1 MFRHKHK
8 HPAFKAL
15 RDTVAFVV
23 LCAALE
29 WYVSH
34 TDGAEA
40 ATAFRTVWPTLAVYC
55 AGGALLVYCAGAVA
69 LPLRVSALFSAMGMA
84 LQVSL
89 HPANANELKI
99 FCLLSFVG
107 CICTAL
113 VFALLRVMPQ
123 TVVYT
128 FCIITSVVSFLFL
141 RIFSKPINSTWA
153 WVSLGGHSF
162 QLTEALKLILVIGF
176 SAAVTNDA
184 WNEGVRFRAALLLLA
199 VYAGGF
205 FVLNE
210 LGTLLVCLLDCGVMA
225 LLYCSIK
232 HTLSLVAFGTLTG
245 GRVCVFKAVQRDAKP
260 GRAFPAWAAGIPQT
274 SSPAALFWNQR
285 FLHIFLAGAQQLSV
299 PIVYH
304 MALVA
309 LGAPFRFCPLP
320 GQHPGSRFRFD
331 FGNTG
336 EPRRLDLSAAGSFR
350 NVSAYYSKPVTE
362 YALRRLAELCG
373 HRRRLCCRVSRAC
386 QFILYGQP
394 APHRRAI
401 SLSGRRGQQLHLLLG
416 RGHPVAVQHHSHTA
430 GQPGAARCITN
441 HGGGCIMMNRRLFLR
456 LFLALC
462 SALGLSGSV
471 VLLLERLGLLDSAQR
486 PQIEAQRAEFE
497 KAARK
502 ANTIEGAIV
511 SRDGIPFTS
520 ASEPGKPALVTA
532 LCYSSLVGYRTSTSS
547 SGLRRE
553 FGDTLYYAREEGGG
567 TADSLV
573 MTICAELQQIAYDLV
588 KGQGRGVCCV
598 ANARTGEVYAL
609 ASCHGDVEFDANH
622 FSQNFSLYTETEGYL
637 LPPWLDVNPP
647 GSVAKLLTST
657 AALEAGVDLTYED
670 STGEYK
676 GIRTASR
683 APGGSLDLYKAA
695 RTSNNPYFAVLA
707 DRMSLSDLLR
717 AQEAFGINQS
727 FLRLGT
733 SVLPA
738 ESTLT
743 ADSARS
749 EARLQA
755 IGQGGLSVSP
765 LTSMAWLGAV
775 ATGELT
781 TLRIADHFE
790 HTLPDGSTE
799 ETPLPEAYEVEHRSL
814 NLRPETLTTLQD
826 VFSETAKSYGLALS
840 GNARVFGK
848 TGTAQVGTSGLYTIY
863 LAFSMVYPDGN
874 AYEAVLMREKSSE
887 MSSVLKPLAKQ
898 LLAAIDR
905 LHPAWEETT

>member
-1 MFRHKHK
+1 
-8 HPAFKAL
+8 
-15 RDTVAFVV
+15 
-23 LCAALE
+23 
-29 WYVSH
+29 
-34 TDGAEA
+34 
-40 ATAFRTVWPTLAVYC
+40 
-55 AGGALLVYCAGAVA
+55 
-69 LPLRVSALFSAMGMA
+69 
-84 LQVSL
+84 
-89 HPANANELKI
+89 
-99 FCLLSFVG
+99 
-107 CICTAL
+107 
-113 VFALLRVMPQ
+113 
-123 TVVYT
+123 
-128 FCIITSVVSFLFL
+128 
-141 RIFSKPINSTWA
+141 
-153 WVSLGGHSF
+153 
-162 QLTEALKLILVIGF
+162 
-176 SAAVTNDA
+176 
-184 WNEGVRFRAALLLLA
+184 
-199 VYAGGF
+199 
-205 FVLNE
+205 
-210 LGTLLVCLLDCGVMA
+210 
-225 LLYCSIK
+225 
-232 HTLSLVAFGTLTG
+232 
-245 GRVCVFKAVQRDAKP
+245 
-260 GRAFPAWAAGIPQT
+260 
-274 SSPAALFWNQR
+274 
-285 FLHIFLAGAQQLSV
+285 
-299 PIVYH
+299 
-304 MALVA
+304 
-309 LGAPFRFCPLP
+309 
-320 GQHPGSRFRFD
+320 
-331 FGNTG
+331 
-336 EPRRLDLSAAGSFR
+336 
-350 NVSAYYSKPVTE
+350 
-362 YALRRLAELCG
+362 
-373 HRRRLCCRVSRAC
+373 
-386 QFILYGQP
+386 
-394 APHRRAI
+394 
-401 SLSGRRGQQLHLLLG
+401 
-416 RGHPVAVQHHSHTA
+416 
-430 GQPGAARCITN
+430 
-441 HGGGCIMMNRRLFLR
+441 MMNRRLFLR
-456 LFLALC
+456 LLLAL
-462 SALGLSGSV
+462 SAAVGMSGSV
-471 VLLLERLGLLDSAQR
+471 LLLLERLGLLDSAQR

-520 ASEPGKPALVTA
+520 ASEPGKSALVTA

-553 FGDTLYYAREEGGG
+553 FGDTLYYAREEGGS
-567 TADSLV
+567 TADRLV

-733 SVLPA
+733 SILPA

-814 NLRPETLTTLQD
+814 NLRPETLTTLQS
-826 VFSETAKSYGLALS
+826 VFEEVASSYGLELS
-840 GNARVFGK
+840 GSARVFGK

-874 AYEAVLMREKSSE
+874 AYESVLMLENTSN
-887 MSSVLKPLAKQ
+887 MSNILKPLAKQ

>member
-1 MFRHKHK
+1 M
-8 HPAFKAL
+8 
-15 RDTVAFVV
+15 
-23 LCAALE
+23 
-29 WYVSH
+29 
-34 TDGAEA
+34 
-40 ATAFRTVWPTLAVYC
+40 
-55 AGGALLVYCAGAVA
+55 
-69 LPLRVSALFSAMGMA
+69 
-84 LQVSL
+84 
-89 HPANANELKI
+89 
-99 FCLLSFVG
+99 
-107 CICTAL
+107 
-113 VFALLRVMPQ
+113 
-123 TVVYT
+123 
-128 FCIITSVVSFLFL
+128 
-141 RIFSKPINSTWA
+141 
-153 WVSLGGHSF
+153 
-162 QLTEALKLILVIGF
+162 
-176 SAAVTNDA
+176 
-184 WNEGVRFRAALLLLA
+184 
-199 VYAGGF
+199 
-205 FVLNE
+205 
-210 LGTLLVCLLDCGVMA
+210 
-225 LLYCSIK
+225 
-232 HTLSLVAFGTLTG
+232 
-245 GRVCVFKAVQRDAKP
+245 
-260 GRAFPAWAAGIPQT
+260 
-274 SSPAALFWNQR
+274 
-285 FLHIFLAGAQQLSV
+285 
-299 PIVYH
+299 
-304 MALVA
+304 
-309 LGAPFRFCPLP
+309 
-320 GQHPGSRFRFD
+320 
-331 FGNTG
+331 
-336 EPRRLDLSAAGSFR
+336 
-350 NVSAYYSKPVTE
+350 
-362 YALRRLAELCG
+362 
-373 HRRRLCCRVSRAC
+373 
-386 QFILYGQP
+386 
-394 APHRRAI
+394 
-401 SLSGRRGQQLHLLLG
+401 
-416 RGHPVAVQHHSHTA
+416 
-430 GQPGAARCITN
+430 
-441 HGGGCIMMNRRLFLR
+441 MMNRRLFLR
-456 LFLALC
+456 LLLAL
-462 SALGLSGSV
+462 SAAVGMSGSV
-471 VLLLERLGLLDSAQR
+471 LLLLERLGLLDSAQR

-511 SRDGIPFTS
+511 SRDGIPITT
-520 ASEPGKPALVTA
+520 ASQPGKPALDTA
-532 LCYSSLVGYRTSTSS
+532 LSYRTQQPNTTYTSSTELCYSSLVGYRTSTSS
-547 SGLRRE
+547 SDLRRE

-647 GSVAKLLTST
+647 GSVAKILTS
-657 AALEAGVDLTYED
+657 AAAVEAGVDLTYED

-683 APGGSLDLYKAA
+683 APGGALDLYKVA

-707 DRMSLSDLLR
+707 DRMSLSDLIR

-743 ADSARS
+743 ANSARS

-863 LAFSMVYPDGN
+863 LAFSLVYPDGN

>member
-1 MFRHKHK
+1 M
-8 HPAFKAL
+8 
-15 RDTVAFVV
+15 
-23 LCAALE
+23 
-29 WYVSH
+29 
-34 TDGAEA
+34 
-40 ATAFRTVWPTLAVYC
+40 
-55 AGGALLVYCAGAVA
+55 
-69 LPLRVSALFSAMGMA
+69 
-84 LQVSL
+84 
-89 HPANANELKI
+89 
-99 FCLLSFVG
+99 
-107 CICTAL
+107 
-113 VFALLRVMPQ
+113 
-123 TVVYT
+123 
-128 FCIITSVVSFLFL
+128 
-141 RIFSKPINSTWA
+141 
-153 WVSLGGHSF
+153 
-162 QLTEALKLILVIGF
+162 
-176 SAAVTNDA
+176 
-184 WNEGVRFRAALLLLA
+184 
-199 VYAGGF
+199 
-205 FVLNE
+205 
-210 LGTLLVCLLDCGVMA
+210 
-225 LLYCSIK
+225 
-232 HTLSLVAFGTLTG
+232 
-245 GRVCVFKAVQRDAKP
+245 
-260 GRAFPAWAAGIPQT
+260 
-274 SSPAALFWNQR
+274 
-285 FLHIFLAGAQQLSV
+285 
-299 PIVYH
+299 
-304 MALVA
+304 
-309 LGAPFRFCPLP
+309 
-320 GQHPGSRFRFD
+320 
-331 FGNTG
+331 
-336 EPRRLDLSAAGSFR
+336 
-350 NVSAYYSKPVTE
+350 
-362 YALRRLAELCG
+362 
-373 HRRRLCCRVSRAC
+373 
-386 QFILYGQP
+386 
-394 APHRRAI
+394 
-401 SLSGRRGQQLHLLLG
+401 
-416 RGHPVAVQHHSHTA
+416 
-430 GQPGAARCITN
+430 
-441 HGGGCIMMNRRLFLR
+441 MMNRRLFLR
-456 LFLALC
+456 LLLAL
-462 SALGLSGSV
+462 SAAVGMSGSV

-567 TADSLV
+567 TADRLV
-573 MTICAELQQIAYDLV
+573 MSICAELQQIAYDLV

-647 GSVAKLLTST
+647 GSVAKILTS
-657 AALEAGVDLTYED
+657 AAAVEAGVDLTYED

-707 DRMSLSDLLR
+707 DRMSLSDLIR
-717 AQEAFGINQS
+717 AQEAFGINQN

-765 LTSMAWLGAV
+765 LTSMAWLGTV
-775 ATGELT
+775 ATGQLT
-781 TLRIADHFE
+781 TLRVADHFE
-790 HTLPDGSTE
+790 HTLPDGSIE
-799 ETPLPEAYEVEHRSL
+799 EEPLPEEYEVEHRNL
-814 NLRPETLTTLQD
+814 NLRPETLTTLQR
-826 VFSETAKSYGLALS
+826 VFEEVAKSYGLELS
-840 GNARVFGK
+840 GARVFGK
-848 TGTAQVGTSGLYTIY
+848 TGTAQTGASGLYTIY
-863 LAFSMVYPDGN
+863 LAFSIVYPDGN

>member
-1 MFRHKHK
+1 
-8 HPAFKAL
+8 
-15 RDTVAFVV
+15 
-23 LCAALE
+23 
-29 WYVSH
+29 
-34 TDGAEA
+34 
-40 ATAFRTVWPTLAVYC
+40 
-55 AGGALLVYCAGAVA
+55 
-69 LPLRVSALFSAMGMA
+69 
-84 LQVSL
+84 
-89 HPANANELKI
+89 
-99 FCLLSFVG
+99 
-107 CICTAL
+107 
-113 VFALLRVMPQ
+113 
-123 TVVYT
+123 
-128 FCIITSVVSFLFL
+128 
-141 RIFSKPINSTWA
+141 
-153 WVSLGGHSF
+153 
-162 QLTEALKLILVIGF
+162 
-176 SAAVTNDA
+176 
-184 WNEGVRFRAALLLLA
+184 
-199 VYAGGF
+199 
-205 FVLNE
+205 
-210 LGTLLVCLLDCGVMA
+210 
-225 LLYCSIK
+225 
-232 HTLSLVAFGTLTG
+232 
-245 GRVCVFKAVQRDAKP
+245 
-260 GRAFPAWAAGIPQT
+260 
-274 SSPAALFWNQR
+274 
-285 FLHIFLAGAQQLSV
+285 
-299 PIVYH
+299 
-304 MALVA
+304 
-309 LGAPFRFCPLP
+309 
-320 GQHPGSRFRFD
+320 
-331 FGNTG
+331 
-336 EPRRLDLSAAGSFR
+336 
-350 NVSAYYSKPVTE
+350 
-362 YALRRLAELCG
+362 
-373 HRRRLCCRVSRAC
+373 
-386 QFILYGQP
+386 
-394 APHRRAI
+394 
-401 SLSGRRGQQLHLLLG
+401 
-416 RGHPVAVQHHSHTA
+416 
-430 GQPGAARCITN
+430 
-441 HGGGCIMMNRRLFLR
+441 MMNRRLFLR
-456 LFLALC
+456 LLLAL
-462 SALGLSGSV
+462 SAAVGMSGSV
-471 VLLLERLGLLDSAQR
+471 LLLLERLGLLDSAQR

-647 GSVAKLLTST
+647 GSVAKILTS
-657 AALEAGVDLTYED
+657 AAAVEAGVDLTYED

-683 APGGSLDLYKAA
+683 APGGALDLYKAA

-733 SVLPA
+733 SILPA

-863 LAFSMVYPDGN
+863 LAFSLVYPDGN
-874 AYEAVLMREKSSE
+874 AYESVLMLENTSN
-887 MSSVLKPLAKQ
+887 MSNVLKPLAKQ

>member
-1 MFRHKHK
+1 
-8 HPAFKAL
+8 
-15 RDTVAFVV
+15 
-23 LCAALE
+23 
-29 WYVSH
+29 
-34 TDGAEA
+34 
-40 ATAFRTVWPTLAVYC
+40 
-55 AGGALLVYCAGAVA
+55 
-69 LPLRVSALFSAMGMA
+69 
-84 LQVSL
+84 
-89 HPANANELKI
+89 
-99 FCLLSFVG
+99 
-107 CICTAL
+107 
-113 VFALLRVMPQ
+113 
-123 TVVYT
+123 
-128 FCIITSVVSFLFL
+128 
-141 RIFSKPINSTWA
+141 
-153 WVSLGGHSF
+153 
-162 QLTEALKLILVIGF
+162 
-176 SAAVTNDA
+176 
-184 WNEGVRFRAALLLLA
+184 
-199 VYAGGF
+199 
-205 FVLNE
+205 
-210 LGTLLVCLLDCGVMA
+210 
-225 LLYCSIK
+225 
-232 HTLSLVAFGTLTG
+232 
-245 GRVCVFKAVQRDAKP
+245 
-260 GRAFPAWAAGIPQT
+260 
-274 SSPAALFWNQR
+274 
-285 FLHIFLAGAQQLSV
+285 
-299 PIVYH
+299 
-304 MALVA
+304 
-309 LGAPFRFCPLP
+309 
-320 GQHPGSRFRFD
+320 
-331 FGNTG
+331 
-336 EPRRLDLSAAGSFR
+336 
-350 NVSAYYSKPVTE
+350 
-362 YALRRLAELCG
+362 
-373 HRRRLCCRVSRAC
+373 
-386 QFILYGQP
+386 
-394 APHRRAI
+394 
-401 SLSGRRGQQLHLLLG
+401 
-416 RGHPVAVQHHSHTA
+416 
-430 GQPGAARCITN
+430 
-441 HGGGCIMMNRRLFLR
+441 MMNRRLFLR
-456 LFLALC
+456 LLLAL
-462 SALGLSGSV
+462 SAAVGMSGSV

-647 GSVAKLLTST
+647 GSVAKILTT
-657 AALEAGVDLTYED
+657 AAAVEAGVDLTYED

-683 APGGSLDLYKAA
+683 APGGTLDLHKAA

-717 AQEAFGINQS
+717 AQETFGINQN

-738 ESTLT
+738 QSTLT
-743 ADSARS
+743 ANSARS

-863 LAFSMVYPDGN
+863 LAFSLVYPDGN

>member
-1 MFRHKHK
+1 
-8 HPAFKAL
+8 
-15 RDTVAFVV
+15 
-23 LCAALE
+23 
-29 WYVSH
+29 
-34 TDGAEA
+34 
-40 ATAFRTVWPTLAVYC
+40 
-55 AGGALLVYCAGAVA
+55 
-69 LPLRVSALFSAMGMA
+69 
-84 LQVSL
+84 
-89 HPANANELKI
+89 
-99 FCLLSFVG
+99 
-107 CICTAL
+107 
-113 VFALLRVMPQ
+113 
-123 TVVYT
+123 
-128 FCIITSVVSFLFL
+128 
-141 RIFSKPINSTWA
+141 
-153 WVSLGGHSF
+153 
-162 QLTEALKLILVIGF
+162 
-176 SAAVTNDA
+176 
-184 WNEGVRFRAALLLLA
+184 
-199 VYAGGF
+199 
-205 FVLNE
+205 
-210 LGTLLVCLLDCGVMA
+210 
-225 LLYCSIK
+225 
-232 HTLSLVAFGTLTG
+232 
-245 GRVCVFKAVQRDAKP
+245 
-260 GRAFPAWAAGIPQT
+260 
-274 SSPAALFWNQR
+274 
-285 FLHIFLAGAQQLSV
+285 
-299 PIVYH
+299 
-304 MALVA
+304 
-309 LGAPFRFCPLP
+309 
-320 GQHPGSRFRFD
+320 
-331 FGNTG
+331 
-336 EPRRLDLSAAGSFR
+336 
-350 NVSAYYSKPVTE
+350 
-362 YALRRLAELCG
+362 
-373 HRRRLCCRVSRAC
+373 
-386 QFILYGQP
+386 
-394 APHRRAI
+394 
-401 SLSGRRGQQLHLLLG
+401 
-416 RGHPVAVQHHSHTA
+416 
-430 GQPGAARCITN
+430 
-441 HGGGCIMMNRRLFLR
+441 MNRRLFLR

-567 TADSLV
+567 TADRLV
-573 MTICAELQQIAYDLV
+573 MSICAELQQIAYDLV

-609 ASCHGDVEFDANH
+609 ASCHGDVE
-622 FSQNFSLYTETEGYL
+622 
-637 LPPWLDVNPP
+637 LDVNPP
-647 GSVAKLLTST
+647 GSVAKILTSA

-717 AQEAFGINQS
+717 AQEAFGINQN

-863 LAFSMVYPDGN
+863 LAFSLVYPDGN